1 LNDLSFPLFASILGI
16 QIAHEVAHAVAAKMN
31 NLDISFPTLVPS
43 LESGLTGAITS
54 LQAPPKDKQA
64 LFDFAIAGPLTGI
77 LVSVILMFSGMF
89 ISSSMD
95 AASFSD
101 LPALPLDLLRQS
113 SLAGGI
119 IDAVN
124 PGLLSVPD
132 AALGTQALSGINIPF
147 HPLTIAGYFGLVI
160 IAINLLPVGS
170 KYLYFFKTIFMKLYF
185 VNYNAH

>member
-1 LNDLSFPLFASILGI
+1 
-16 QIAHEVAHAVAAKMN
+16 
-31 NLDISFPTLVPS
+31 
-43 LESGLTGAITS
+43 
-54 LQAPPKDKQA
+54 
-64 LFDFAIAGPLTGI
+64 
-77 LVSVILMFSGMF
+77 
-89 ISSSMD
+89 
-95 AASFSD
+95 
-101 LPALPLDLLRQS
+101 LDLLCQS
-113 SLAGGI
+113 SSAGGI